1 MEEQISTRSKLE
13 ITPRLIKAKLKTAFS
28 CFIDGIVEI
37 MFCDRVNSSA
47 IKMDETK
54 TMEQQQLYLKIFIF
68 YYQTICR
75 LSDFVMHENF
85 FSNLDN
91 LGSYNENLI
100 SKGQKFCI
108 AKFSLVGVCKSTDEM
123 IPYEPFDGLIG
134 RRP

>member
-68 YYQTICR
+68 YYQTICH
-75 LSDFVMHENF
+75 LSDFVMKTSSPILITLVATTKTSSPKVTNF
-85 FSNLDN
+85 ALQNFR
-91 LGSYNENLI
+91 
-100 SKGQKFCI
+100 
-108 AKFSLVGVCKSTDEM
+108 SLEFANPPT
-123 IPYEPFDGLIG
+123 
-134 RRP
+134 R